1 MSGSNL
7 KVGLVLAA
15 LLILFGT
22 GIIANATPATQ
33 AGEYSSDDFTYESRC
48 RQCHAIIYADWEGTM
63 HFNAYLDP
71 FYLEEV
77 KIASEDTDGALDEFC
92 SRCHT
97 PIGVVSAEIPP
108 IDGSGMSDIA
118 KLGVQCDFCHV
129 VSGSNGTGNAPFTVT
144 PGDTKWGP
152 FDDARGNY
160 HESEYLELYTQSE
173 YCGMCHQVINPV
185 NGLVIDD
192 TYSVWKESQ
201 YAEEDVVCQ
210 DCHMTEGITEFE
222 ANPGRAGS
230 GAPKRDH
237 ISSHDIVGA
246 NTLIPPMFGAEN
258 VAEMAVERLQKA
270 TTIELSVTEVA
281 SAGEEVPIDVSITN
295 SGAGHNIP
303 TGVSE
308 IREIWLEVTVTDANG
323 SSIYSAGT
331 VDTEG
336 NIIDENM
343 IYNNVLGDSDGKE
356 TKSFWLAESIL
367 EDNRIGPKESVT
379 EQHSFVL
386 PENAVYPV
394 TVETTLKYRSAP
406 QDMID
411 HLLGEETEVPI
422 VDMNKDIANIY
433 DPSTPAD
440 ERTQPEPESESS
452 PGFGVFTAL
461 MVLGITMYMFK
472 RNKGG
477 N

>member
-1 MSGSNL
+1 MNIVRASL
-7 KVGLVLAA
+7 FFVIIVLLLPMTGYTASAA
-15 LLILFGT
+15 EATKFG
-22 GIIANATPATQ
+22 
-33 AGEYSSDDFTYESRC
+33 ELSSDDFTYESRC

-71 FYLEEV
+71 LYLAEV
-77 KIASEDTDGALDEFC
+77 HVASNDTDGLVDEFC

-97 PIGVVSAEIPP
+97 PIGVVSGEIPP
-108 IDGSGMSDIA
+108 IDGSEMSDIA

-160 HESEYLELYTQSE
+160 HESEYLELYTQAE
-173 YCGMCHQVINPV
+173 YCGMCHLVIHPV

-201 YAEEDVVCQ
+201 YGEENVVCQ

-230 GAPKRDH
+230 GAPKREH

-270 TTIELSVTEVA
+270 TTMELSSPEVA
-281 SAGEEVPIDVSITN
+281 SAGEDVSIDVSITN

-308 IREIWLEVTVTDANG
+308 IREIWVEVTATDANG
-323 SSIYSAGT
+323 NNIYSAGT
-331 VDTEG
+331 VDTDG
-336 NIIDENM
+336 NIIDGKM
-343 IYNNVLGDSDGKE
+343 IYNSVLGDSDGEE
-356 TKSFWLAESIL
+356 TKSFWLAESVL
-367 EDNRIGPKESVT
+367 EDNRIGPEETVK
-379 EQHSFVL
+379 EQHSFIL
-386 PENAVYPV
+386 PENAVYPI

-411 HLLGEETEVPI
+411 HLLGGETEVPI
-422 VDMNKDIANIY
+422 VDMNKDIAIIY

-440 ERTQPEPESESS
+440 ERAQPEPESEST
-452 PGFGVFTAL
+452 PGLGIFTAA
-461 MVLGITMYMFK
+461 MILGITMYILK
-472 RNKGG
+472 RNKWRK
-477 N
+477 

>member
-1 MSGSNL
+1 MRGNLVKGSL
-7 KVGLVLAA
+7 FFAIIM
-15 LLILFGT
+15 ILF
-22 GIIANATPATQ
+22 ISANFANATPATQ
-33 AGEYSSDDFTYESRC
+33 AGEFSSEDFDYESKC

-77 KIASEDTDGALDEFC
+77 KIASDDTDGALDEFC

-97 PIGVVSAEIPP
+97 PIGVVSGEIPP
-108 IDGSGMSDIA
+108 IDGSEMSDIS

-144 PGDTKWGP
+144 PGETKWGP
-152 FDDARGNY
+152 FNDSRDAY
-160 HESEYLELYTQSE
+160 HKSEYLELYTQSE

-192 TYSVWKESQ
+192 TYSTWKESQ

-210 DCHMTEGITEFE
+210 DCHMTEGITEFK
-222 ANPGRAGS
+222 ANPGRAS
-230 GAPKRDH
+230 SSAPKREH

-246 NTLIPPMFGAEN
+246 NTLIPPMFGADN

-270 TTIELSVTEVA
+270 ATMEVSAPEVA
-281 SAGEEVPIDVSITN
+281 SAGDEVLIDVSITN
-295 SGAGHNIP
+295 TGAGHNIP

-308 IREIWLEVTVTDANG
+308 IREMWLEVTVTDANG
-323 SSIYSAGT
+323 NSIYNAGN
-331 VDTEG
+331 VDIDG
-336 NIIDENM
+336 NIVDAKQ
-343 IYNNVLGDSDGKE
+343 IYNNILGDSDGKE

-367 EDNRIGPKESVT
+367 EDNRIGPKETVT

-394 TVETTLKYRSAP
+394 TVETALKYRSAP
-406 QDMID
+406 QELID
-411 HLLGEETEVPI
+411 KLLGEETEVPI
-422 VDMNKDIANIY
+422 VDMNEMSAIIY

-440 ERTQPEPESESS
+440 ERTQPEPESEST
-452 PGFGVFTAL
+452 PGFGIFAAL
-461 MVLGITMYMFK
+461 MVLGITMYIFK
-472 RNKGG
+472 RSKGE

>member
-1 MSGSNL
+1 MRGTVVKL
-7 KVGLVLAA
+7 GLVLAA
-15 LLILFGT
+15 MLLLLST
-22 GIIANATPATQ
+22 GSIATATPATQ
-33 AGEYSSDDFTYESRC
+33 AGEYSSDDFAYESKC
-48 RQCHAIIYADWEGTM
+48 RQCHAIIYAEWEGTM

-77 KIASEDTDGALDEFC
+77 KIASEDTNGSLDEFC

-97 PIGVVSAEIPP
+97 PIGVVSGEIPP
-108 IDGSGMSDIA
+108 IDGSEMSDIA

-144 PGDTKWGP
+144 PGNTKWGP

-160 HESEYLELYTQSE
+160 HESEYLKLFTQSE

-192 TYSVWKESQ
+192 TYSTWKESQ

-210 DCHMTEGITEFE
+210 DCHMTEGITEFK

-237 ISSHDIVGA
+237 IPLHDIVGG
-246 NTLIPPMFGAEN
+246 NTLIPPMFGAES
-258 VAEMAVERLQKA
+258 VADMAVERLQKA
-270 TTIELSVTEVA
+270 TTMELSAPEVA
-281 SAGEEVPIDVSITN
+281 SSGDEVLIDVSITN

-308 IREIWLEVTVTDANG
+308 IREMWLEVVVTDVNG
-323 SSIYSAGT
+323 NTIYNAGS
-331 VDTEG
+331 VDTDG
-336 NIIDENM
+336 NIIDAKM
-343 IYNNVLGDSDGKE
+343 LYNNVLADADGEE

-367 EDNRIGPKESVT
+367 EDNRIGPKETVT
-379 EQHSFVL
+379 EEHSFVM
-386 PENAVYPV
+386 PENAAYPL
-394 TVETTLKYRSAP
+394 TIQSTLKYRSAP

-411 HLLGEETEVPI
+411 HLLGEETMVPV
-422 VDMNKDIANIY
+422 VDMNKMSAIIY

-440 ERTQPEPESESS
+440 ERTQPEPGSAST
-452 PGFGVFTAL
+452 PGFSAL
-461 MVLGITMYMFK
+461 AAAMVLGITMYILK
-472 RNKGG
+472 RK
-477 N
+477 